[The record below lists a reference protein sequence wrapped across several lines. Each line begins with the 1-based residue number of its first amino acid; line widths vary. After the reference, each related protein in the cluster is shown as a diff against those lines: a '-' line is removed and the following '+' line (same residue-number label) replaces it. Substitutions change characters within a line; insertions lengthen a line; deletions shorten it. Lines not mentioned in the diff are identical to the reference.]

1 MINSQIDK
9 MIRDFDMQMRYQ
21 GLNIEQYMK
30 YTGITVDAMREQ
42 FKADATKNVKTSLI
56 LEKVCEV
63 ENITVKSAEIEKEY
77 NSMADENGMKL
88 EDVKKYVQED
98 DVKERIKAQKTIKF
112 LVDNADLK

>member
-21 GLNIEQYMK
+21 GLNIEQYMQ
-30 YTGITVDAMREQ
+30 YTGLTVDALKEQ
-42 FKADATKNVKTSLI
+42 FKEDATKNVKTSLI

-63 ENITVKSAEIEKEY
+63 EGIDAKASEIEKEY
-77 NSMADENGMKL
+77 ADMADKNNMKV
-88 EDVKKYVQED
+88 EDVKKYIQEAD
-98 DVKERIKAQKTIKF
+98 IKERIKAEKTIKF